1 MQCPECTSPNSH
13 IVRTRTLHGHVA
25 RLRKCDA
32 CRHQWPTEERYSNEA
47 DNAVKPLMMPPA
59 RPPAWR
65 QPKAPAAP
73 RAPDFAVAG
82 TVEELLRQYEIK
94 TLPSIK
100 NQHTMVAYT
109 GAIKVLRQQF
119 GHRRYATSDAD
130 ALSPGVLRPPEMNQ
144 YLVDNGDRSNAAKKE
159 ISLLGRVFRLART
172 HWGLTT
178 FNPVAGVEYPSQPP
192 RDAYIDDA
200 LFLRM
205 REAAGPVLRCTMDI
219 ASQTGARRGMIFDIR
234 IADIQPDH
242 LVIRVSKK
250 KTRTGFEEVRY
261 VITPDLRNVLDEA
274 LAIRRTTPGGDAI
287 NPHDF
292 LFVTRNGAPYFGEN
306 FKRLWKTM
314 RDKVGLASWSFTF
327 HDIRAKA
334 ASDSDS
340 DEAAQKLLVHADARI
355 TRRVYRRKAATVQ
368 PLGAVTTHGRIP
380 SAAS

>member
-1 MQCPECTSPNSH
+1 MHCPACDSPNSH
-13 IVRTRTLHGHVA
+13 IVRTRTLYGQVS

-47 DNAVKPLMMPPA
+47 YNTVKPLMMPPA
-59 RPPAWR
+59 RAPAWH
-65 QPKAPAAP
+65 QPKDPAAP

-100 NQHTMVAYT
+100 NPHTMVAYN

-130 ALSPGVLRPPEMNQ
+130 AQSPGVLRPPEMNQ
-144 YLVDNGDRSNAAKKE
+144 YLVDNSDRSNAAKKE
-159 ISLLGRVFRLART
+159 ISLLGRVFRLAKTR
-172 HWGLTT
+172 WGLTS
-178 FNPVAGVEYPSQPP
+178 FNPVDGIEYPSQPP

-200 LFLRM
+200 TFIKM
-205 REAAGPVLRCTMDI
+205 RAAAGPVLRCMMDI
-219 ASQTGARRGMIFDIR
+219 ASQTGARRGMILDIR
-234 IADIQPDH
+234 VGDIEPDH

-250 KTRTGFEEVRY
+250 KTRTGFEVVRY
-261 VITPDLRNVLDEA
+261 ALTPDLRAVLNEA
-274 LAIRRTTPGGDAI
+274 LALRQSVPGRPAPESDY
-287 NPHDF
+287 
-292 LFVTRNGAPYFGEN
+292 LFVTRNGLPYTGES

-314 RDKVGLASWSFTF
+314 RDKVGLVSWSFTF

-355 TRRVYRRKAATVQ
+355 TRRVYRRKSATVQ
-368 PLGAVTTHGRIP
+368 PLPAVSTHGRIP